1 MLEVVGLT
9 VARSNSHY
17 LIHILIVAHSH
28 CQHPIH
34 SLVVPAILVLVV
46 CRDLVAVQVLVVPAM
61 RRGHRK
67 VCAIGETIKIDLNEL
82 CVIIAGQGAG
92 LEGIGRCWPWSG
104 RSLQVSA
111 VVCKVLAV
119 VWSVGVIR
127 C

>member
-1 MLEVVGLT
+1 MQGSSSGAGVSGAGDAQRAQEG
-9 VARSNSHY
+9 
-17 LIHILIVAHSH
+17 
-28 CQHPIH
+28 
-34 SLVVPAILVLVV
+34 V
-46 CRDLVAVQVLVVPAM
+46 CDWF
-61 RRGHRK
+61 
-67 VCAIGETIKIDLNEL
+67 ETIKIDLNEL